1 VLGARRHLLALVNDI
16 LDLSKVEA
24 GQMELSLETFAPA
37 PLIDD
42 VVKTIDPLAAKN
54 RNLVVTECE
63 ADIATM
69 HADQMR
75 LRQGTL
81 LNLMSNA
88 NKFTEGH
95 RHHRRSP
102 GTRERPRMD
111 HAFGRRHRHRHD
123 GGADGQA
130 VPPGPVLASIVSS
143 VFCGPRKTRA

>member
-42 VVKTIDPLAAKN
+42 VVKTIDPLAAKS

-69 HADQMR
+69 HADR
-75 LRQGTL
+75 CG
-81 LNLMSNA
+81 
-88 NKFTEGH
+88 
-95 RHHRRSP
+95 
-102 GTRERPRMD
+102 
-111 HAFGRRHRHRHD
+111 FGRAH
-123 GGADGQA
+123 
-130 VPPGPVLASIVSS
+130 
-143 VFCGPRKTRA
+143 C